1 MDVRECLRPA
11 IDEKG
16 YKYHHVANE
25 AGLTDQQLSDIM
37 NKRRRLEVNEFVR
50 ICKVI
55 GATPNEVLGY
65 GAEADREAG

>member
-16 YKYHHVANE
+16 YKYSHIATE

-37 NKRRRLEVNEFVR
+37 NKRRRLEANEFVK
-50 ICKVI
+50 ICNAI
-55 GATPNEVLGY
+55 GMTPNEVLSKCV
-65 GAEADREAG
+65 EPEREAG

>member
-16 YKYHHVANE
+16 YRYAHVAKE

-37 NKRRRLEVNEFVR
+37 NKRRRLEANEFVE
-50 ICKVI
+50 ICNAI
-55 GATPNEVLGY
+55 GMTPDEVLSKCIK
-65 GAEADREAG
+65 ADKEAS

>member
-16 YKYHHVANE
+16 YRYAHVAKE

-37 NKRRRLEVNEFVR
+37 NKRRAPGGRMNS
-50 ICKVI
+50 
-55 GATPNEVLGY
+55 
-65 GAEADREAG
+65 